1 MSEKKKFKDTGVGK
15 FLLDKI
21 PNGGGAIAGDTP
33 VGSVIQAIIGGSDM
47 SDADKQIALEK
58 LKMERA
64 EIDGTTKRWVADA
77 RSGNWLASNVRP
89 LVLVFVMGAFSIWHW
104 IIVLIIVLLLF
115 GKGKIPTLMGDMAKG
130 IKSFKKNMSDEDNAS
145 ASDSDKDSSNKAQ

>member
-1 MSEKKKFKDTGVGK
+1 MSTQKKFKDTGVGK

-21 PNGGGAIAGDTP
+21 PNVVGAIAGDTP

-47 SDADKQIALEK
+47 SDTDKEIALEK

-89 LVLVFVMGAFSIWHW
+89 LVLVFLTISYIVGWYMGYPLDSVTGLLT
-104 IIVLIIVLLLF
+104 IVIGGYF
-115 GKGKIPTLMGDMAKG
+115 GSRGVEKVFG
-130 IKSFKKNMSDEDNAS
+130 N
-145 ASDSDKDSSNKAQ
+145 NKHR